1 MKYTQRTINMTIN
14 YMSKQ
19 FDMSDADINFYTK
32 QLELLVEAVTF
43 DFKESVQQ
51 IKINSKTHTHEIN
64 SNQSQATS
72 TGSDGRIH
80 SSSIQEE
87 E

>member
-1 MKYTQRTINMTIN
+1 
-14 YMSKQ
+14 MSKQ
-19 FDMSDADINFYTK
+19 FAMDDRDIDFYTK
-32 QLELLVEAVTF
+32 QLELLVEAVTH
-43 DFKESVQQ
+43 DFKSEVQQ
-51 IKINSKTHTHEIN
+51 IKINSKSHTHEIN

-80 SSSIQEE
+80 SSRLQEE